1 MGAIITSTANTL
13 YAIASGFAIFA
24 MVGNIAHDSGRSV
37 EDVASTGGQGL
48 AFIVVADAMPTFGGA
63 ANVMSVMFFFMLF
76 TLGLDS
82 AFCWQET
89 MNGTVEDLL
98 ERYAGFG
105 GANKP
110 RLSKWAV
117 SLGTCVFCFLIGL
130 PYATT
135 KGNLILDGVDFYV
148 GTNFLL
154 LVCFVESIVLNFDF
168 GWKRLEYALQK
179 ATLGKKT
186 LVPIYQCCRFDFH
199 IAIPIATLGLFLY
212 QTSQVIISPY
222 MPGHLSIE
230 ITSWTLFGVCVA
242 LLLWGI
248 WRRDDGKLEELLVPF
263 EEYPWGKDYWASVPT
278 EDDKEE
284 DTGKTGKE
292 EEEEEVQP

>member
-1 MGAIITSTANTL
+1 
-13 YAIASGFAIFA
+13 
-24 MVGNIAHDSGRSV
+24 
-37 EDVASTGGQGL
+37 
-48 AFIVVADAMPTFGGA
+48 
-63 ANVMSVMFFFMLF
+63 MLF

-105 GANKP
+105 GANER

-117 SLGTCVFCFLIGL
+117 SLGTCIFCFLIGL

-135 KGNLILDGVDFYV
+135 KGNVILDGVDFYV

-179 ATLGKKT
+179 ATFGKKS
-186 LVPIYQCCRFDFH
+186 LRPIWHLCRFDFH
-199 IAIPIATLGLFLY
+199 VSIPIATLGLFLY
-212 QTSQVIISPY
+212 QTINAIREPY
-222 MPGHLSIE
+222 LPGNSTIE
-230 ITSWTLFGVCVA
+230 IASWTLFGICLV
-242 LLLWGI
+242 LLFLDTWK
-248 WRRDDGKLEELLVPF
+248 RADGKLGELMAVPF
-263 EEYPWGKDYWASVPT
+263 EEYPWGP
-278 EDDKEE
+278 
-284 DTGKTGKE
+284 
-292 EEEEEVQP
+292 